1 MNYGI
6 EKTGITQVCASGGI
20 FMNCKMNMVVR
31 EQSKASDYFVQTL
44 AGDLGLVLGS
54 GLLLSSSKYTSEFY
68 SVSLGPDFSD
78 EYIEKVWF
86 KIYEEP

>member
-1 MNYGI
+1 MDFAFAVQMLLENSVISVVNYGI

-31 EQSKASDYFVQTL
+31 EQSKASDYFVQPL

-68 SVSLGPDFSD
+68 SVSL
-78 EYIEKVWF
+78 
-86 KIYEEP
+86 